1 MYKEER
7 YTVEEEMRE
16 IEECDVEEFFVH
28 QNSSEKTI
36 AMLGDRWWPQAAK
49 PEGDKNRK
57 KNAMYGNKVMSAQLL
72 EMSLLGIGTV
82 LRPEMDVWS
91 MVK

>member
-1 MYKEER
+1 
-7 YTVEEEMRE
+7 
-16 IEECDVEEFFVH
+16 
-28 QNSSEKTI
+28 
-36 AMLGDRWWPQAAK
+36 
-49 PEGDKNRK
+49 
-57 KNAMYGNKVMSAQLL
+57 MYGNKVMSAQLL

>member
-49 PEGDKNRK
+49 PEGDKNRRK
-57 KNAMYGNKVMSAQLL
+57 KCNVWKQSN
-72 EMSLLGIGTV
+72 E
-82 LRPEMDVWS
+82 RPTIRDVS
-91 MVK
+91 TRNRNGAPSRNGCVVNG